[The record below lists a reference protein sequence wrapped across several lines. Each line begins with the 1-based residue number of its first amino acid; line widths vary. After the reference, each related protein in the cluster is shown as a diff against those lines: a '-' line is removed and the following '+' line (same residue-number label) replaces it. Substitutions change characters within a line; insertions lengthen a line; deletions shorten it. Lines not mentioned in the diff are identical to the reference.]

1 MRIAITTPTGHVG
14 LRAVQQLLP
23 AHIPLTVLARNPAR
37 LAPAVRE
44 GTRVV
49 TGALEEPAAL
59 DRLLDEADALLYVV
73 PPNYTAPDYAAW
85 QLGLGRAAADAVRRN
100 GVAHVVFLSSAGA
113 QRSDA
118 GPVTGLGEIEGMFRR
133 AAPHV
138 VALRAGYF
146 MENLLM
152 SVPTIAS
159 QGTIYN
165 GLPGDLR
172 LPIVATRDVGDMA
185 ARYLCDS
192 SWSGHHVVGVHGP
205 ADVSQNEI
213 AAAVGKALGR
223 PVKHVPV
230 ALDVLGATL
239 SGMGASPSLVASY
252 LAMTKLLAI
261 GSGWVAEPRTAATT
275 TPTTIAEFAASV
287 LVPAVAAATPA
298 AAR

>member
-14 LRAVQQLLP
+14 LRTVQQLLP
-23 AHIPLTVLARNPAR
+23 AHIPITVLARDPAR
-37 LAPAVRE
+37 LASAVRE
-44 GTRVV
+44 NTRVV
-49 TGALEEPAAL
+49 TGALDEAAAL

-85 QLGLGRAAADAVRRN
+85 QLGLGRTAADAVRRN
-100 GVAHVVFLSSAGA
+100 GVARVVFLSSSGA

-138 VALRAGYF
+138 VALRPGYF
-146 MENLLM
+146 MENVLM
-152 SVPTIAS
+152 AVPAIAS

-165 GLPGDLR
+165 ALPADLR
-172 LPIVATRDVGDMA
+172 LPTVATRDVGDVA

-205 ADVSQNEI
+205 ADLSQNDI
-213 AAAVGKALGR
+213 AAAVARALGR
-223 PVKHVPV
+223 PIKYVPV
-230 ALDVLGATL
+230 ALDAFGATL
-239 SGMGASPSLVASY
+239 RETGASPSVVATY
-252 LAMTKLLAI
+252 LAMTKTLSS
-261 GSGWVAEPRTAATT
+261 GSGWTAEPRTTATT
-275 TPTTIAEFAASV
+275 TPTTIAEFAATV
-287 LVPAVAAATPA
+287 IAPAVAAAAPA